1 MISLITYFIYKNSN
15 INTAVLISDATELM
29 LLILSC
35 IIVCATFFKLR
46 RHKFSF
52 YDNSEMNYNEA
63 LLIVGLGAI
72 YLFGF
77 YTILAVSHNGLQ
89 SNIEYLIIAIQ
100 IITIL
105 ESKLLF
111 VFLRKVDYK

>member
-15 INTAVLISDATELM
+15 IKTAVLISDATELM

-105 ESKLLF
+105 ESKILLYF
-111 VFLRKVDYK
+111 